1 MKSFLKYLLATIIGV
16 FISLFI
22 AFLIFLGIIGSIVSS
37 TDKPFQPKPNSVLI
51 IKLNY
56 PIMDRSSQNPMDNF
70 DFSTF
75 RTIKRLG
82 LNDILKNIEKAKD
95 DENIKGIFLD
105 LTVIPAGYATV
116 EEIRE
121 SLKKFKESGKFIIAF
136 GELYSQKAYYLAS
149 VANRIYLTPAGII
162 DFSGIAK
169 HVLFYKGT
177 FDKLGIEP
185 QIIRHGEY
193 KSYVEPYI
201 LKEMSKANKEQTI
214 EYVGDIWNYALKGIS
229 SSRNISLNQL
239 NKIADDLTSI
249 VDLEKAIEYKFI
261 DGLKYRDEVYDEI
274 KDTLLIAKDK
284 KISFVSLSK
293 YDGTP
298 KKRKEKGLIHNKI
311 AIVYAQ
317 GDINIGE
324 GDENSIGATRISK
337 ALKTARED
345 TSIKAIVFRV
355 NSPGG
360 TILGSEIIRREV
372 ELAAQSKP
380 LIASM
385 GDVAA
390 SGGYYILCNADTII
404 ANPNTITGSIGV
416 LGIIYN
422 AKKFMN
428 EKLGLTSD
436 LVKTNDKSDLGSFF
450 RPLTNAEKS
459 LLQKYIEKSY
469 YDFIGYVANG
479 RGMTLDEI
487 DNIGRGRVWSGEDA
501 LENGLI
507 DLFGGLEKAVE
518 IAAEISGLETY
529 RIVELP
535 KQEDPFE
542 LIIKE
547 IAGEAKT
554 KLLKA
559 ELGDNYKYIQEFK
572 KLLQFEGI
580 IARIP
585 FDVELE

>member
-70 DFSTF
+70 DFTTLK
-75 RTIKRLG
+75 TIKRLG

-105 LTVIPAGYATV
+105 LTVIPVGYATI

-121 SLKKFKESGKFIIAF
+121 SLKKFKKSGKFIIAF

-149 VANRIYLTPAGII
+149 VADKIYLTPAGVI

-169 HVLFYKGT
+169 YVLFYKGT

-193 KSYVEPYI
+193 KSYVESYI
-201 LKEMSKANKEQTI
+201 LKEMSKENKEQTI
-214 EYVGDIWNYALKGIS
+214 EYVGDIWNYTLKGIS
-229 SSRNISLNQL
+229 SSRNVSLNQL
-239 NKIADDLTSI
+239 NKIANDLTSI
-249 VDLEKAIEYKFI
+249 VDLEKAVEYKFI
-261 DGLKYRDEVYDEI
+261 DGLKYRDEVYEEI
-274 KDTLLIAKDK
+274 KDTLLIAKNK
-284 KISFVSLSK
+284 KINFVSLSK

-298 KKRKEKGLIHNKI
+298 KKRKEKGLIRDKI

-324 GDENSIGATRISK
+324 GDENSIGATRINK

-380 LIASM
+380 FIASM

-428 EKLGLTSD
+428 DKLGLTSD

-450 RPLTNAEKS
+450 RPLTNAEKN

-479 RGMTLDEI
+479 RKMTVDEI

-507 DLFGGLEKAVE
+507 DLFGGLEKAIE
-518 IAAEISGLETY
+518 IASEISGLETY

-547 IAGEAKT
+547 LAGEAKT

-559 ELGDNYKYIQEFK
+559 ELGDNYKYVQEFK
-572 KLLQFEGI
+572 KLLQFDGI
-580 IARIP
+580 IARMP
-585 FDVELE
+585 FNVELE